1 MTDAQ
6 SAEAAPADHHAALV
20 GQPVP
25 ASATQ
30 LLIASIHQ
38 KDLELCRRVVAS
50 NPEALHGADPSG
62 ATPMHWCALTG
73 NAELLDWLLE
83 SGAPSNAAVAGTGM
97 EPIHWAATR
106 GHTEVVRRLLKAG
119 ADIDALDR
127 KHTTALVIAAQ
138 YDHTVLV
145 FFLCKAGADISLLDD
160 CGDSALHWAAYKNN
174 QQTFALLHYM
184 GLPADKADEY
194 GSTALHL
201 AAAQGASAVVEY
213 MIENVTEA
221 EGLHDLKDKK
231 GRTPLAVSRE
241 HSHHHAARLLQA
253 ARPTFLM
260 RILKLVMGGDS
271 TSVLFYF
278 FWVNS
283 WGAYLTYYL
292 LFASHIGMYQNM
304 VYILSNVLMYHG
316 YLLSYTMDPGFV
328 PTGGEQQKRYEEALL
343 RASEGDLEGASQT
356 PLCHTCHVVRPLR
369 SKHCVISKRCVSTF
383 DHFCPYVNNA
393 MGARNYGYFVY
404 FIVNGLVGN
413 ALQLAAAVQFAVF
426 VSPYHPW
433 AIVQVPRRPPRPPSS
448 TALPDRPP
456 RSPRVSPR
464 LTSPPA
470 ARVRWRSSR
479 SRRCLRSR

>member
-1 MTDAQ
+1 MSAEPQ
-6 SAEAAPADHHAALV
+6 SAEAAPADHHAQLV

-119 ADIDALDR
+119 ANIDALDR

-221 EGLHDLKDKK
+221 EV
-231 GRTPLAVSRE
+231 RR
-241 HSHHHAARLLQA
+241 ARSSAQSL
-253 ARPTFLM
+253 R
-260 RILKLVMGGDS
+260 
-271 TSVLFYF
+271 
-278 FWVNS
+278 NS
-283 WGAYLTYYL
+283 LTRHL
-292 LFASHIGMYQNM
+292 PS
-304 VYILSNVLMYHG
+304 
-316 YLLSYTMDPGFV
+316 
-328 PTGGEQQKRYEEALL
+328 L
-343 RASEGDLEGASQT
+343 RAST
-356 PLCHTCHVVRPLR
+356 
-369 SKHCVISKRCVSTF
+369 ISRTRR
-383 DHFCPYVNNA
+383 
-393 MGARNYGYFVY
+393 GAR
-404 FIVNGLVGN
+404 
-413 ALQLAAAVQFAVF
+413 
-426 VSPYHPW
+426 
-433 AIVQVPRRPPRPPSS
+433 
-448 TALPDRPP
+448 
-456 RSPRVSPR
+456 
-464 LTSPPA
+464 
-470 ARVRWRSSR
+470 RWR
-479 SRRCLRSR
+479 

>member
-1 MTDAQ
+1 MAAPQ
-6 SAEAAPADHHAALV
+6 SAEAAPADHHAQLV

-119 ADIDALDR
+119 ANIDALDR

-221 EGLHDLKDKK
+221 GV
-231 GRTPLAVSRE
+231 RRAIRRNS
-241 HSHHHAARLLQA
+241 AQLL
-253 ARPTFLM
+253 R
-260 RILKLVMGGDS
+260 
-271 TSVLFYF
+271 
-278 FWVNS
+278 NS
-283 WGAYLTYYL
+283 LTR
-292 LFASHIGMYQNM
+292 H
-304 VYILSNVLMYHG
+304 LS
-316 YLLSYTMDPGFV
+316 S
-328 PTGGEQQKRYEEALL
+328 L
-343 RASEGDLEGASQT
+343 RAST
-356 PLCHTCHVVRPLR
+356 
-369 SKHCVISKRCVSTF
+369 ISRIKR
-383 DHFCPYVNNA
+383 
-393 MGARNYGYFVY
+393 GAR
-404 FIVNGLVGN
+404 
-413 ALQLAAAVQFAVF
+413 
-426 VSPYHPW
+426 
-433 AIVQVPRRPPRPPSS
+433 
-448 TALPDRPP
+448 
-456 RSPRVSPR
+456 
-464 LTSPPA
+464 
-470 ARVRWRSSR
+470 RWR
-479 SRRCLRSR
+479 